1 MCIFFH
7 LYHIFIMIKKCV
19 QKHNTVYINKPTRN
33 VIHLHSE
40 VKKIC
45 FLKQFENIFWMIQ
58 LYFIKCDKNILQSLV
73 F

>member
-7 LYHIFIMIKKCV
+7 LYHILKKYV

-40 VKKIC
+40 VKKKTA
-45 FLKQFENIFWMIQ
+45 FLN
-58 LYFIKCDKNILQSLV
+58 SLKL
-73 F
+73 FCG